1 MQRTNHTQMIRKLV
15 VSGMLVALVVV
26 LMVTGLGFIR
36 VGPIQASLLC
46 LPIILGVMTEGLGV
60 GFVLGLTFG
69 VLSFIQSFGTPSP
82 LSVFF
87 MNPLISV
94 LPRIC
99 IPVVVWLV
107 VKGFKDVSYENA
119 KKKVLLRILAS
130 LSGALTNT
138 ALVLGAIFIAYSL
151 GYIVVDMEEIYEHGM
166 ALFLLFIALTNGLPE
181 AAVMALVTPPVMAA
195 LDRTVYK
202 R

>member
-1 MQRTNHTQMIRKLV
+1 MQITNQEMIRKLV

-60 GFVLGLTFG
+60 GLVLGLTFG
-69 VLSFIQSFGTPSP
+69 VLSLIQSFSTPSP

-94 LPRIC
+94 LPRVC
-99 IPVVVWLV
+99 IPAAVWLV
-107 VKGFKDVSYENA
+107 INRTKKRSGENA
-119 KKKVLLRILAS
+119 REKALLRVLAS
-130 LSGALTNT
+130 VAGALTNT
-138 ALVLGAIFIAYSL
+138 VLVLGAIFIAYLS
-151 GYIVVDMEEIYEHGM
+151 GYIVVNMEEIYEQGM

-181 AAVMALVTPPVMAA
+181 AAVMALVAPPVMAA
-195 LDRTVYK
+195 LERTVYK